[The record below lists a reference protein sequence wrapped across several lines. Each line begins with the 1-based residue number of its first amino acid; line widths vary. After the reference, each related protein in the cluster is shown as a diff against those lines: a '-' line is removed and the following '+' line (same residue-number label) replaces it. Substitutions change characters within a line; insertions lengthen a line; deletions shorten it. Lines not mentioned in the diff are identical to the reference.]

1 MENQTTIT
9 MSAGIL
15 LLSFLHTVVCSKQCT
30 DSTVLKN
37 AVSNG
42 TAVKIKNLD
51 NYEQT
56 YESATNTW
64 FFGSRTAGTKGN
76 SIGIFVTDSGADQI
90 AVIPAPGSGNEPN
103 FVADEALSATSGA
116 AGKVFRYSIVLTVD
130 TVVGDFT
137 LVILYYSWYWWF

>member
-1 MENQTTIT
+1 MDQFGKPNDNNYEYWYTAAQ
-9 MSAGIL
+9 
-15 LLSFLHTVVCSKQCT
+15 FLAYGGVLKTVRT

-103 FVADEALSATSGA
+103 FVQMKHSPLLLVLLV
-116 AGKVFRYSIVLTVD
+116 KYSD
-130 TVVGDFT
+130 TA
-137 LVILYYSWYWWF
+137 SS